1 MAFGGFQLFTDIG
14 GYLDTA
20 RLAASSITSDSAFGG
35 IATDL
40 FYGVLAQDG
49 GVISTIRRGLSNHGF
64 LVDTVTRERLVFQYN
79 VRSRES
85 GGAEYT
91 SHQVLARSV
100 PQFHYKGGKERVLEL
115 PIVFTMQERTRDDIR
130 RAVRFLQGLAYPDYA
145 SGGELSMAPHP
156 VVLVQ
161 GRLYSQDRWLV
172 RDFDVQWGEA
182 LDPVSQIPSEV
193 QVSLSLVEVRSRGK
207 SYSEVIR
214 L

>member
-1 MAFGGFQLFTDIG
+1 MGFGGFQLFSDVG

-20 RLAASSITSDSAFGG
+20 RLAATTLTGPSTIGG
-35 IATDL
+35 FASDL
-40 FYGVLAQDG
+40 FYGVLAEDG
-49 GVISTIRRGLSNHGF
+49 GVISFVRRGLSNHGF

-79 VRSRES
+79 VQARES

-91 SHQVLARSV
+91 THQVLARSV

-130 RAVRFLQGLAYPDYA
+130 RSVRFLQGLAYPDYA
-145 SGGELSMAPHP
+145 AGGELSAAPHP
-156 VVLVQ
+156 VVVIQ

-172 RDFDVQWGEA
+172 RDFSVQWGEA
-182 LDPVSQIPSEV
+182 MDPVSQIPSEV
-193 QVSLSLVEVRSRGK
+193 HVNLTLVEIRNRAK
-207 SYSEVIR
+207 SYNEVIR